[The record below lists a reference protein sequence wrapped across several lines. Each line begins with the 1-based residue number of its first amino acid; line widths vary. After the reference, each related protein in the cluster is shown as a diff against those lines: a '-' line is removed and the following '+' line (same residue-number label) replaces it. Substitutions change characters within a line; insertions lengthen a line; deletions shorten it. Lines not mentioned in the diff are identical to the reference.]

1 MKTLSQYREEIK
13 NLMDSAS
20 KIDAQCIAENRDPT
34 PEELNVKNQIFE
46 GVEKRKAIV
55 ANLEQQERLQQY
67 MESPANPPAT
77 VPQDNGTAKPKG
89 HRIDMTDS
97 RSKDRFG
104 SLGEQ
109 IAAVIRAGSP
119 GGSTDPR
126 LMNAAS
132 GLNETVPSEGGF
144 LIQQDFAVRELENLF
159 DNGIVASRCDRV
171 PISANSNGTVLNGYD
186 ETTRSGSTA
195 GGIIVYMADEAAEK
209 TASKPKFR
217 RVEINLKKMIGLC
230 YLTDEL
236 MMDAPA
242 MESRVSRAFQGGFD
256 EKLQDQ
262 IVNGTGAGQLLG
274 LMNAGCKIAV
284 AKETGQAAA
293 TILTQNIVKMFS
305 RRFAAQTGNYIW
317 LYNQMIEP
325 QLSTLTLD
333 VGTGG
338 IPVFMPPGGISA
350 APYGTIMGR
359 PAFAI
364 EQCQALGTEG
374 DIILA
379 NFNDGYILGEKGGLM
394 QDMSIHVRFIYDESV
409 LRFVLR
415 IDGQPWRASALTP
428 KYGGANATQSH
439 FITLATR
446 S

>member
-1 MKTLSQYREEIK
+1 MKTISQYRED
-13 NLMDSAS
+13 NRTLMKKCAD
-20 KIDAQCIAENRDPT
+20 IDAKCVAETRDPN
-34 PEELNVKNQIFE
+34 EAELTLMNEMMDQVNKNNDI
-46 GVEKRKAIV
+46 IST
-55 ANLEQQERLQQY
+55 LERQEDMQASL
-67 MESPANPPAT
+67 SAPAVPAT
-77 VPQDNGTAKPKG
+77 VPQSNHQGGRPKG
-89 HRIDMTDS
+89 HNIDMNDS
-97 RSKDRFG
+97 RSKDRFN

-119 GGSTDPR
+119 GGNTDPR
-126 LMNAAS
+126 LLNAAS

-159 DNGIVASRCDRV
+159 DNGLVASRCDRV
-171 PISANSNGTVLNGYD
+171 PISANSNNMVLNGYD

-195 GGIIVYMADEAAEK
+195 GGIIVYMADEAGEK

-242 MESRVSRAFQGGFD
+242 MESRISRAFQSGFD

-262 IVNGTGAGQLLG
+262 IINGTGAGQLLG
-274 LMNAGCKIAV
+274 VMNAGCKIAV
-284 AKETGQAAA
+284 AKETGQTAA
-293 TILTQNIVKMFS
+293 TINTQNIVNMFA
-305 RRFAAQTGNYIW
+305 RRFAAQTSNYVW
-317 LYNQMIEP
+317 LYNQTVEP
-325 QLSTLTLD
+325 QLTTLTLA

-338 IPVFMPPGGISA
+338 VPVFLPPGGLTG
-350 APYGTIMGR
+350 APNATILGR
-359 PAFAI
+359 PAYAI

-415 IDGQPWRASALTP
+415 IDGQPWRASPLTP
-428 KYGGANATQSH
+428 KYGGASATQSH
-439 FITLATR
+439 FLTLATR